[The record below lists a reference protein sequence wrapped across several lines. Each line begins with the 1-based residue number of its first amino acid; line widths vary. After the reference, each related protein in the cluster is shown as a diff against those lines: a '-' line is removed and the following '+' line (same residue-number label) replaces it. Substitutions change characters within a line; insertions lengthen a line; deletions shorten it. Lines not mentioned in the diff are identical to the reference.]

1 MVRLL
6 TFILLCFKM
15 QIILHQDEHSC
26 ICQKHTR
33 NLRSALEMDNC
44 NFKHVDFTC
53 KRIGT
58 GLVVAGY
65 KVMMLDSL
73 LEPT

>member
-1 MVRLL
+1 
-6 TFILLCFKM
+6 
-15 QIILHQDEHSC
+15 
-26 ICQKHTR
+26 
-33 NLRSALEMDNC
+33 MDNC

-73 LEPT
+73 LEPVLKCWSGLDQKLCTHTDEELKEESTIVK